1 MTIIKV
7 VESLVVYVIFIITVI
22 YYVIMIRR
30 LSKKIIEIT
39 GTDHINY

>member
-22 YYVIMIRR
+22 YYVILIYDPKIV
-30 LSKKIIEIT
+30 KK
-39 GTDHINY
+39 NYRDYRNWSH